1 MGMDLV
7 KAIKI
12 SASGMKAQGVRL
24 RVISENVANSH
35 SLAETPGG
43 DPYRR
48 KLVSFKE
55 VLDRSI
61 GATTV
66 AVNRVEFDQSD
77 FNKRYDPTH
86 PAADGDGYVATPN
99 VNGLIEMMD
108 MREAQ
113 RSYTANL
120 DMIEAS
126 RRMIER
132 TIDLLRG

>member
-1 MGMDLV
+1 MDLV

-12 SASGMKAQGVRL
+12 SASGMKAQGTRL
-24 RVISENVANSH
+24 RVISENIANAN
-35 SLAETPGG
+35 SLAEVPGG

-55 VLDRSI
+55 VLDKSI
-61 GATTV
+61 GAETV
-66 AVNRVEFDQSD
+66 AVNKIDFDQSD
-77 FNKRYDPTH
+77 FNKRFDPTH
-86 PAADGDGYVATPN
+86 PAADKDGYVSTPN

-120 DMIEAS
+120 DMIETS
-126 RRMIER
+126 KRMIER
-132 TIDLLRG
+132 TIDLLRQ

>member
-1 MGMDLV
+1 MDLV

-24 RVISENVANSH
+24 RVISENLANAN

-55 VLDRSI
+55 VLDKSM
-61 GATTV
+61 GAETV
-66 AVNRVEFDQSD
+66 AVNKIEFDQSD

-86 PAADGDGYVATPN
+86 PAADKDGYVATPN
-99 VNGLIEMMD
+99 VNSLIEMMD

-113 RSYTANL
+113 RSYSANL
-120 DMIEAS
+120 DMIDTS
-126 RRMIER
+126 KRMIER
-132 TIDLLRG
+132 TIDLLRE

>member
-1 MGMDLV
+1 MDLV

-24 RVISENVANSH
+24 RVISENLANAN

-55 VLDRSI
+55 VLDKSM
-61 GATTV
+61 GAETV
-66 AVNRVEFDQSD
+66 AVNKIEFDQSA

-86 PAADGDGYVATPN
+86 PAADKDGYVATPN
-99 VNGLIEMMD
+99 VNSLIEMMD

-113 RSYTANL
+113 RSYGANL
-120 DMIEAS
+120 DMIDTS
-126 RRMIER
+126 KRMIER
-132 TIDLLRG
+132 TIDLLRE

>member
-1 MGMDLV
+1 VDLV

-12 SASGMKAQGVRL
+12 SASGMKAQGTRL
-24 RVISENVANSH
+24 RVISENIANAN
-35 SLAETPGG
+35 SLAEVPGG

-55 VLDRSI
+55 VLDKSI
-61 GATTV
+61 GAETV
-66 AVNRVEFDQSD
+66 AVNKIEFDQSD
-77 FNKRYDPTH
+77 FNKRFDPTH
-86 PAADGDGYVATPN
+86 PAADKDGYVSTPN

-120 DMIEAS
+120 DMIETS
-126 RRMIER
+126 KRMIER
-132 TIDLLRG
+132 TIDLLRQ

>member
-1 MGMDLV
+1 MDLI

-24 RVISENVANSH
+24 RVISENIANSN

-55 VLDRSI
+55 VLDKSM
-61 GATTV
+61 GANTV
-66 AVNRVEFDQSD
+66 LVNKVEFDQSE
-77 FNKRYDPTH
+77 FGKRYDPTH
-86 PAADGDGYVATPN
+86 PAADKDGYVSTPN

-113 RSYTANL
+113 RSYSANL
-120 DMIEAS
+120 DMIDAS
-126 RRMIER
+126 KHMIER
-132 TIDLLRG
+132 TIDLLRNN

>member
-1 MGMDLV
+1 MDLV

-12 SASGMKAQGVRL
+12 SASGLKAQGVRL
-24 RVISENVANSH
+24 RVISENLANAN

-55 VLDRSI
+55 VLDKSM
-61 GATTV
+61 GAETV
-66 AVNRVEFDQSD
+66 AVNKIEFDQSA

-86 PAADGDGYVATPN
+86 PAADKDGYVATPN
-99 VNGLIEMMD
+99 VNSLIEMMD

-113 RSYTANL
+113 RSYSANL
-120 DMIEAS
+120 DMIDTSMPPFTSDCAA
-126 RRMIER
+126 
-132 TIDLLRG
+132 

>member
-1 MGMDLV
+1 MDLV

-24 RVISENVANSH
+24 RVISENIANVN

-48 KLVSFKE
+48 KLVTFKDA
-55 VLDRSI
+55 LDKTM
-61 GATTV
+61 GARV
-66 AVNRVEFDQSD
+66 VQVNKIDFDQSD

-86 PAADGDGYVATPN
+86 PAADQDGYVMTPN
-99 VNGLIEMMD
+99 VNSLTEMMD

-113 RSYTANL
+113 RSYSANL
-120 DMIEAS
+120 DMIES
-126 RRMIER
+126 SKRMIER
-132 TIDLLRG
+132 TIDLLRA

>member
-1 MGMDLV
+1 MDLV

-24 RVISENVANSH
+24 RVISENLANAN

-55 VLDRSI
+55 VLDKSL
-61 GATTV
+61 GAETV
-66 AVNRVEFDQSD
+66 AVNRIEFDQSE

-86 PAADGDGYVATPN
+86 PAADKEGYVYTPN
-99 VNGLIEMMD
+99 VNPLIEMMD

-113 RSYTANL
+113 RSYSANL
-120 DMIEAS
+120 DMIETS
-126 RRMIER
+126 KRMIER
-132 TIDLLRG
+132 TIDLMRQ

>member
-1 MGMDLV
+1 MDLV

-24 RVISENVANSH
+24 RVISENLANAN

-55 VLDRSI
+55 VLDKSM
-61 GATTV
+61 GAETV
-66 AVNRVEFDQSD
+66 AVNKIEFDQSD

-86 PAADGDGYVATPN
+86 PAADKDGYVATPN
-99 VNGLIEMMD
+99 VNSLIEMMD

-113 RSYTANL
+113 RSYSANL
-120 DMIEAS
+120 DMIDTS
-126 RRMIER
+126 KRMIER
-132 TIDLLRG
+132 TIDLIRE

>member
-1 MGMDLV
+1 MDLV

-12 SASGMKAQGVRL
+12 SASGMKAQGTRL
-24 RVISENVANSH
+24 RVISENIANAN
-35 SLAETPGG
+35 SLAEVPGG

-55 VLDRSI
+55 VLDKSI
-61 GATTV
+61 GAETV
-66 AVNRVEFDQSD
+66 AVNKIEFDQSD
-77 FNKRYDPTH
+77 FNKRFDPTH
-86 PAADGDGYVATPN
+86 PAADKDGYVSTPN

-120 DMIEAS
+120 DMIETS
-126 RRMIER
+126 KRMIER
-132 TIDLLRG
+132 TIDLLRQ

>member
-7 KAIKI
+7 KAIKV

-24 RVISENVANSH
+24 RVISENLANAN

-55 VLDRSI
+55 VLDKSM
-61 GATTV
+61 GANTV
-66 AVNRVEFDQSD
+66 AVNKVEFDQSE
-77 FNKRYDPTH
+77 FGKRYDPTH
-86 PAADGDGYVATPN
+86 PAADKDGYVSTPN
-99 VNGLIEMMD
+99 VNSLIEMMD

-113 RSYTANL
+113 RSYSANL
-120 DMIEAS
+120 DMIDTS
-126 RRMIER
+126 KRMIER
-132 TIDLLRG
+132 TIDLLRE

>member
-1 MGMDLV
+1 MDLI

-24 RVISENVANSH
+24 RVISENIANSN

-55 VLDRSI
+55 VLDKSL
-61 GATTV
+61 GAQTV
-66 AVNRVEFDQSD
+66 AVNKVEFDQSE
-77 FNKRYDPTH
+77 FGKRYDPTH
-86 PAADGDGYVATPN
+86 PAADKDGYVSTPN
-99 VNGLIEMMD
+99 VNNLIEMMD

-113 RSYTANL
+113 RSYSANL
-120 DMIEAS
+120 DMIDS
-126 RRMIER
+126 SKHMIER
-132 TIDLLRG
+132 TIDLLRN

>member
-1 MGMDLV
+1 MGMDLI

-24 RVISENVANSH
+24 RVISENIANSD
-35 SLAETPGG
+35 SLAEVPGG

-55 VLDRSI
+55 VLNKSL
-61 GATTV
+61 GAETV
-66 AVNRVEFDQSD
+66 AVDKIGYDESP

-86 PAADGDGYVATPN
+86 PAADKDGYVSTPN
-99 VNGLIEMMD
+99 VNSLVEMMD

-113 RSYTANL
+113 RSYSANL
-120 DMIEAS
+120 DMIETS
-126 RRMIER
+126 KRMIER
-132 TIDLLRG
+132 TIDLLRQ

>member
-1 MGMDLV
+1 MDLV

-24 RVISENVANSH
+24 RVISENIANVN

-48 KLVSFKE
+48 KLVTFKDA
-55 VLDRSI
+55 LDKTM
-61 GATTV
+61 GAHV
-66 AVNRVEFDQSD
+66 VQVNKIDFDQSD

-86 PAADGDGYVATPN
+86 PAADRDGYVMTPN
-99 VNGLIEMMD
+99 VNSLTEMMD

-113 RSYTANL
+113 RSYSANL
-120 DMIEAS
+120 DMIES
-126 RRMIER
+126 SKRMIER
-132 TIDLLRG
+132 TIDLLRA

>member
-1 MGMDLV
+1 MDLV

-24 RVISENVANSH
+24 RVISENLANAN

-55 VLDRSI
+55 VLDKSM
-61 GATTV
+61 GAETV
-66 AVNRVEFDQSD
+66 AVNKIEFDQSA

-86 PAADGDGYVATPN
+86 PAADKDGYVATPN
-99 VNGLIEMMD
+99 VNSLIEMMD

-113 RSYTANL
+113 RSYSANL
-120 DMIEAS
+120 DMIDTS
-126 RRMIER
+126 KRMIER
-132 TIDLLRG
+132 TIDLLRE